1 MKYIKYLLLVLIAI
15 AIALIGI
22 SVYSSVFPEKEALE
36 LKLNVISILSG
47 FSYLIFALVIWN
59 LYGKKQQ
66 SS

>member
-1 MKYIKYLLLVLIAI
+1 VLIAI